1 MKKKLN
7 KKENY
12 ITMKKILVPTDFSD
26 QAKYAL
32 KLAVEIAKKTD
43 AELTL
48 LHVVEIPGQTSFN
61 TMGEA
66 TNVDGMEGV
75 FVMKMIEQGKKK
87 LKELKND
94 DLLEGVKLNTE
105 LKAGNTYYNISSI
118 VNEYEPDMIIMGTSG
133 SSGVDEILIGSNAE
147 KVVRNAK
154 CPVLTLKE
162 EISLANIDN
171 IVFATSLKN
180 DDKELALKIKEIAK
194 LSYAKIHLLKV
205 NTPNNFESS
214 TNTYKRMDEYMK
226 NNGLEAER
234 QIHNGI
240 NEEEGILE
248 FAKEK
253 NIDLIAMGTHGRKGL
268 MHLLSGSIAED
279 VVNHSRRPV
288 LTLKLAD

>member
-1 MKKKLN
+1 
-7 KKENY
+7 
-12 ITMKKILVPTDFSD
+12 MKKILVPTDFSD
-26 QAKYAL
+26 QAKHAL
-32 KLAVEIAKKTD
+32 KLAVEISKKTD
-43 AELTL
+43 AELIL

-61 TMGEA
+61 TMGEV

-75 FVMKMIEQGKKK
+75 FVMKMIELGKKK
-87 LKELKND
+87 LKALKDN
-94 DLLEGVKLNTE
+94 DLLEGVNLKTE
-105 LKAGNTYYNISSI
+105 LKAGNTYYNISTM
-118 VNEYEPDMIIMGTSG
+118 VNEYKPDLIIMGTSG

-171 IVFATSLKN
+171 IAFASALKS
-180 DDKELALKIKEIAK
+180 DDKELAAKLKEIAQ

-205 NTPNNFESS
+205 NTPNNFESTGS
-214 TNTYKRMDEYMK
+214 TTKQMDEYMK
-226 NNGLEAER
+226 KNGLEAEKHI
-234 QIHNGI
+234 QNGV

-279 VVNHSRRPV
+279 VVNHSKRPV

>member
-1 MKKKLN
+1 
-7 KKENY
+7 
-12 ITMKKILVPTDFSD
+12 MKKILVPTDFSD

-32 KLAVEIAKKTD
+32 KLAVEIAKKAD
-43 AELTL
+43 AELIL
-48 LHVVEIPGQTSFN
+48 LHVVEIPGQTQFN

-75 FVMKMIEQGKKK
+75 YVMKMIELGKKK
-87 LKELKND
+87 LAKLKGD
-94 DLLEGVKLNTE
+94 DLLEDVNLKTE

-118 VNEYEPDMIIMGTSG
+118 VNEYDPDLIVMGTSG

-171 IVFATSLKN
+171 IVFASSLKN
-180 DDKELALKIKEIAK
+180 DDNELAIKLKEIAHF
-194 LSYAKIHLLKV
+194 SYAKIHLLNV
-205 NTPNNFESS
+205 NTPNSFESS
-214 TNTYKRMDEYMK
+214 TKTYKRMDEYLK
-226 NNGLEAER
+226 NNGLEAEKH
-234 QIHNGI
+234 IHNGV

-279 VVNHSRRPV
+279 VVNHSKRPV

>member
-1 MKKKLN
+1 
-7 KKENY
+7 
-12 ITMKKILVPTDFSD
+12 MKKILVPTDFSE
-26 QAKYAL
+26 QANHAL
-32 KLAVEIAKKTD
+32 KLAVEISKKTD
-43 AELTL
+43 AELVL

-87 LKELKND
+87 LKSLKED
-94 DLLEGVKLNTE
+94 DLLEGVNLNTE
-105 LKAGNTYYNISSI
+105 LKAGNTYYNIANI
-118 VNEYEPDMIIMGTSG
+118 INEYEPELVVMGTSG

-171 IVFATSLKN
+171 IAFATSLKN
-180 DDKELALKIKEIAK
+180 DDKELAAKMKEIAH
-194 LSYAKIHLLKV
+194 LSYAKIHLLKI

-214 TNTYKRMDEYMK
+214 TTTYKRMDEYMK
-226 NNGLEAER
+226 NNGLEAEKH
-234 QIHNGI
+234 IHNGI

-248 FAKEK
+248 FAKENK
-253 NIDLIAMGTHGRKGL
+253 IDLIAMGTHGRKGL

-279 VVNHSRRPV
+279 VVNHSKRPV
-288 LTLKLAD
+288 LTFKLAD

>member
-1 MKKKLN
+1 
-7 KKENY
+7 
-12 ITMKKILVPTDFSD
+12 MKKILVPTDFSD

-32 KLAVEIAKKTD
+32 KLATEIAKKTD
-43 AELTL
+43 SELIL

-66 TNVDGMEGV
+66 TNIDGMDGV
-75 FVMKMIEQGKKK
+75 FVMKMIELGKKK
-87 LKELKND
+87 LAKLKES
-94 DLLEGVKLNTE
+94 DLLEGVKFKSE
-105 LKAGNTYYNISSI
+105 LKAGNTYYNISSM
-118 VNEYEPDMIIMGTSG
+118 VNEYEPDLVVMGTSG

-180 DDKELALKIKEIAK
+180 DDKELAAKIKEIAHF
-194 LSYAKIHLLKV
+194 SYAKIHLLKV

-214 TNTYKRMDEYMK
+214 TTTKKRMDEYMK
-226 NNGLEAER
+226 NNGLEAEKH
-234 QIHNGI
+234 IFNGI

-248 FAKEK
+248 FAKEN

-279 VVNHSRRPV
+279 VVNHSKRPV
-288 LTLKLAD
+288 LTLKIED

>member
-1 MKKKLN
+1 
-7 KKENY
+7 
-12 ITMKKILVPTDFSD
+12 MKKILVPTDFSD

-32 KLAVEIAKKTD
+32 KLAVEIVKKTD
-43 AELTL
+43 AELIL

-75 FVMKMIEQGKKK
+75 FVMKMIELGKKK
-87 LKELKND
+87 LAKLKED
-94 DLLEGVKLNTE
+94 DLLEGVNLKTE

-118 VNEYEPDMIIMGTSG
+118 VNEYEPDMVIMGTSG

-171 IVFATSLKN
+171 IVFASALKN
-180 DDKELALKIKEIAK
+180 DDKELTAKLKEIAQ

-214 TNTYKRMDEYMK
+214 TTTRKRMDEYMK
-226 NNGLEAER
+226 NNGLEAEKH
-234 QIHNGI
+234 IHNGI

-248 FAKEK
+248 FSKDNK
-253 NIDLIAMGTHGRKGL
+253 IDLIAMGTHGRKGL

-279 VVNHSRRPV
+279 VVNHSKRPV
-288 LTLKLAD
+288 LTMKLAD

>member
-1 MKKKLN
+1 
-7 KKENY
+7 
-12 ITMKKILVPTDFSD
+12 MKKILVPTDFSD

-32 KLAVEIAKKTD
+32 KLAAEIAKKTD

-87 LKELKND
+87 LKELRND
-94 DLLEGVKLNTE
+94 ELLEDVNLKTE

-118 VNEYEPDMIIMGTSG
+118 INEYEPELVVMGTSG

-171 IVFATSLKN
+171 VVFATSLKS
-180 DDKELALKIKEIAK
+180 DDKELAAKMKEIAH
-194 LSYAKIHLLKV
+194 LSYAKIHLLKI

-214 TNTYKRMDEYMK
+214 TTTYKRMDEYMK
-226 NNGLEAER
+226 NNGLEAEKH
-234 QIHNGI
+234 IHNGI

-248 FAKEK
+248 FAKDN

-279 VVNHSRRPV
+279 VVNHSKRPV
-288 LTLKLAD
+288 LTLKIAD

>member
-1 MKKKLN
+1 
-7 KKENY
+7 
-12 ITMKKILVPTDFSD
+12 MKKILVPTDFSD
-26 QAKYAL
+26 QAKHAL
-32 KLAVEIAKKTD
+32 KLASEIAKKTD
-43 AELTL
+43 AELIL

-75 FVMKMIEQGKKK
+75 YVMKLIELGKKK
-87 LKELKND
+87 LQELKES
-94 DLLEGVKLNTE
+94 DLLEDVNFKTE
-105 LKAGNTYYNISSI
+105 LKAGNTYYNIAEI
-118 VNEYEPDMIIMGTSG
+118 VNEYDPDMIVMGTSG

-171 IVFATSLKN
+171 IVFASSLKN
-180 DDKELALKIKEIAK
+180 DDKELAAKLKDIAH

-214 TNTYKRMDEYMK
+214 SNTHKRMDDYMK
-226 NNGLEAER
+226 NNGLEAEKHV
-234 QIHNGI
+234 QNGI

-279 VVNHSRRPV
+279 VVNHSKRPV
-288 LTLKLAD
+288 LTLRLAD

>member
-1 MKKKLN
+1 
-7 KKENY
+7 
-12 ITMKKILVPTDFSD
+12 MKKILVPTDFSD

-43 AELTL
+43 SELIL

-66 TNVDGMEGV
+66 TNIDGMEGV

-87 LKELKND
+87 LKELRND
-94 DLLEGVKLNTE
+94 DLLEDVKLNTE
-105 LKAGNTYYNISSI
+105 LKAGNTYYNIASI
-118 VNEYEPDMIIMGTSG
+118 INEYEPELVIMGTSG

-180 DDKELALKIKEIAK
+180 DDNELAAKIKEIAHF
-194 LSYAKIHLLKV
+194 SYAKIHLLKV

-214 TNTYKRMDEYMK
+214 STTYKRMDEYMK
-226 NNGLEAER
+226 NNGLEAEKH
-234 QIHNGI
+234 IHNGI

-248 FAKEK
+248 FAKENK
-253 NIDLIAMGTHGRKGL
+253 IDLIAMGTHGRKGL

-279 VVNHSRRPV
+279 VVNHSKRPV
-288 LTLKLAD
+288 LTLKIDD

>member
-1 MKKKLN
+1 
-7 KKENY
+7 
-12 ITMKKILVPTDFSD
+12 MKKILVPTDFSN
-26 QAKYAL
+26 QAKNAL
-32 KLAVEIAKKTD
+32 KLAVEIAKKAD

-48 LHVVEIPGQTSFN
+48 LHVVEIPNQTSFN

-66 TNVDGMEGV
+66 TNIDGMEGV

-87 LKELKND
+87 LKELKD
-94 DLLEGVKLNTE
+94 SDLLEDVNFKTE
-105 LKAGNTYYNISSI
+105 LKAGNTYYNISKI
-118 VNEYEPDMIIMGTSG
+118 IGEHEPDLIIMGTSG

-171 IVFATSLKN
+171 IAFASSLKT
-180 DDKELALKIKEIAK
+180 DDNELAAKIKEIAH

-214 TNTYKRMDEYMK
+214 STTYKRMDEYMK
-226 NNGLEAER
+226 NNGLEAEKH
-234 QIHNGI
+234 IHNGI

-279 VVNHSRRPV
+279 VVNHSKRPV
-288 LTLKLAD
+288 LTLKLGD

>member
-1 MKKKLN
+1 
-7 KKENY
+7 
-12 ITMKKILVPTDFSD
+12 MKKILVPTDFSD

-32 KLAVEIAKKTD
+32 NLAVEIAKKTD

-48 LHVVEIPGQTSFN
+48 LHVVEIPGHTSFN

-66 TNVDGMEGV
+66 TNIDGMEGV

-87 LKELKND
+87 LKALKND
-94 DLLEGVKLNTE
+94 DLLGDVNLKTE
-105 LKAGNTYYNISSI
+105 LKAGNAYYNIANI
-118 VNEYEPDMIIMGTSG
+118 INENEPELVVMGTSG

-162 EISLANIDN
+162 EISLSSINN
-171 IVFATSLKN
+171 IVFASSLKN
-180 DDKELALKIKEIAK
+180 NDKELAAKLKEIAN
-194 LSYAKIHLLKV
+194 LSNAKIHLLKV

-214 TNTYKRMDEYMK
+214 STTYRQMDEYLK
-226 NNGLEAER
+226 NKGLEAEKH
-234 QIHNGI
+234 IHNGI

-279 VVNHSRRPV
+279 VVNHSKRPV
-288 LTLKLAD
+288 LTLKLGD

>member
-1 MKKKLN
+1 
-7 KKENY
+7 
-12 ITMKKILVPTDFSD
+12 MKKILVPTDFSD

-32 KLAVEIAKKTD
+32 KLASEIAKKTD
-43 AELTL
+43 AQLTL

-61 TMGEA
+61 TTGEVS
-66 TNVDGMEGV
+66 TTDGMDGL
-75 FVMKMIEQGKKK
+75 FIMKMIEIGKKK
-87 LKELKND
+87 LKKLESD
-94 DLLEGVKLNTE
+94 ELLEGVDFSTE
-105 LKAGNTYYNISSI
+105 LKAGNTYYNIASI
-118 VNEYEPDMIIMGTSG
+118 IGEHNPDLIIMGTSG

-171 IVFATSLKN
+171 IVFASSLKN
-180 DDKELALKIKEIAK
+180 DDQKLVNQLKEIAH

-205 NTPNNFESS
+205 NTPNSFESS
-214 TNTYKRMDEYMK
+214 TTTYKKMDEYLSRTA
-226 NNGLEAER
+226 LEADKK
-234 QIHNGI
+234 IHNGI

-248 FAKEK
+248 FAKEN

-279 VVNHSRRPV
+279 VVNHSKRPV
-288 LTLKLAD
+288 LTLKIED

>member
-1 MKKKLN
+1 
-7 KKENY
+7 
-12 ITMKKILVPTDFSD
+12 MKKILVPTDFSD
-26 QAKYAL
+26 QAKHAL
-32 KLAVEIAKKTD
+32 KLAVEIAKKAD

-48 LHVVEIPGQTSFN
+48 LHVVEIPNHQSFN
-61 TMGEA
+61 TMGET
-66 TNVDGMEGV
+66 TNIDGMEGV
-75 FVMKMIEQGKKK
+75 FVMKMIEQGKRK
-87 LKELKND
+87 LKDLRND
-94 DLLEGVKLNTE
+94 DLLQDVNLKTE
-105 LKAGNTYYNISSI
+105 LKAGNAYYNISSI
-118 VNEYEPDMIIMGTSG
+118 IGEHEPDIIIMGTSG

-180 DDKELALKIKEIAK
+180 DDKELAAKMKEIAQ

-205 NTPNNFESS
+205 NTPSNFESS
-214 TNTYKRMDEYMK
+214 TTTYKRMAEYMK
-226 NNGLEAER
+226 NNGLEAEKH
-234 QIHNGI
+234 IHNGI

-248 FAKEK
+248 FAKEN

-279 VVNHSRRPV
+279 VVNHSKRPV

>member
-1 MKKKLN
+1 
-7 KKENY
+7 
-12 ITMKKILVPTDFSD
+12 MKKILVPTDFSD

-48 LHVVEIPGQTSFN
+48 LHVVEIPGQASFN

-87 LKELKND
+87 LKALKND
-94 DLLEGVKLNTE
+94 SLLEDINLKTE
-105 LKAGNTYYNISSI
+105 LKAGNTYYNIANI
-118 VNEYEPDMIIMGTSG
+118 INEYEPELVIMGTSG

-171 IVFATSLKN
+171 IAFATSLKN
-180 DDKELALKIKEIAK
+180 DDKELAAKIKEIAH
-194 LSYAKIHLLKV
+194 LSYAKVHLLKV

-214 TNTYKRMDEYMK
+214 TNTRKRMDQYMK
-226 NNGLEAER
+226 NNGLEAEKH
-234 QIHNGI
+234 IHNGI

-248 FAKEK
+248 FAKEHK
-253 NIDLIAMGTHGRKGL
+253 IDLIAMGTHGRKGL

-279 VVNHSRRPV
+279 VVNHSKRPV
-288 LTLKLAD
+288 LTLKIAD